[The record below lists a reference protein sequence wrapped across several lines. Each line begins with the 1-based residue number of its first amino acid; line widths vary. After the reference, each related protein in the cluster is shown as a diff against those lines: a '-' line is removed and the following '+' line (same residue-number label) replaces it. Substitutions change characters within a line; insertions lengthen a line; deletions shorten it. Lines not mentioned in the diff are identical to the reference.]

1 MRLIL
6 NFKTLQTNYT
16 NISYVGTYI
25 QEFPLKKNG
34 VYLEISVIVRFK
46 VKSAVTVEFLVESYL
61 GLFYD

>member
-16 NISYVGTYI
+16 NISYVGTYL
-25 QEFPLKKNG
+25 QEFPLKKE

-61 GLFYD
+61 GYI